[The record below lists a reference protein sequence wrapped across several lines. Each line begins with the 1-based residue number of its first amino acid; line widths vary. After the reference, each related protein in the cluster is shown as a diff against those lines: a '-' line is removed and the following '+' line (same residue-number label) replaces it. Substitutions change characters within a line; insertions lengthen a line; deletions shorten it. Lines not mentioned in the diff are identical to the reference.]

1 MSKIGDEKIVELHK
15 KGLTDREMAE
25 VLGVSQSSVNYRR
38 QRLGLK
44 NNYHEKK
51 KKFDEDKFLELY
63 HLGYTDREI
72 AEKLK
77 LTTPAINYRRVKL
90 ELKSNREL
98 PDLSEVMTLHSRGYT
113 PQQIAE
119 DLKVS
124 LALVRVS
131 LEKASV

>member
-15 KGLTDREMAE
+15 KGLTDREMAD

-72 AEKLK
+72 AEKLN